1 MPFAIPIGRDSSFE
15 PPHFELITWNLF
27 NSPDHNKELLYNPQR
42 AIIKRSNMR
51 RPFHSLFIIFVLFLL
66 IGGIF
71 IFAGSVGAQPP
82 FNQHLL
88 GTPEYNRPAPIPTV
102 YPPSQADNGAQ
113 AYWGLCQDCH
123 GDQGQGL
130 TAEWRAAF
138 APEYQDCWAAGCH
151 GQDAPEN
158 SFTIPIAGAPAL
170 AGPGALPRF
179 STAFEL
185 GIYIQESMPLVP
197 NGSISTDQAWELSA
211 YLLSLNNKTFSDLE
225 LSGSTSAAIP
235 IHREVKL
242 PESEYPGV
250 LVLTLV
256 LFLAAGLVGVG
267 KTGNLRPD
275 KKSRRG
281 NFYHHL
287 HAPKIP
293 AAQSLFKY
301 TLGAGGLS
309 IFFSLVLLI
318 TGALEMYYYTPTPE
332 EAAGSIQIL
341 TSLVPYG
348 NLIRNLHYWSAQLLV
363 IVMMVHLVR
372 VILTGA
378 YAPPRRFNY
387 VLGVILLVLVLLL
400 DFTGYVLRWDEGIRW
415 ALVVGTNLLKTIPAI
430 GEGLYRFVI
439 GGSEP
444 GLAALTRF
452 YSWHIYGLTLAV
464 AGITAWHIFRV
475 RRDGGIS
482 SPPPPRGEV
491 LEKIPRTDLVNK
503 EIVAMLVAGGI
514 LLLLSVLVPAP
525 IEQPITNT
533 GGMIGDSQAP
543 WFFLWIQETLQF
555 GNPFLWGVA
564 MPLFAVILLALL
576 PYVLP
581 NAQKEEWGRWFP
593 TGNRLGQILGIIIIS
608 VIFFLT
614 VLGWIG

>member
-1 MPFAIPIGRDSSFE
+1 MSRIKFIIPIL
-15 PPHFELITWNLF
+15 LIILGAG
-27 NSPDHNKELLYNPQR
+27 LL
-42 AIIKRSNMR
+42 
-51 RPFHSLFIIFVLFLL
+51 FVLPVEASPVDFGLL
-66 IGGIF
+66 
-71 IFAGSVGAQPP
+71 S
-82 FNQHLL
+82 
-88 GTPEYNRPAPIPTV
+88 TPSPYNRSSPPPTI
-102 YPPSQADNGAQ
+102 YPPSQAGNGAQ

-130 TAEWRAAF
+130 TADWRAAL

-158 SFTIPIAGAPAL
+158 SFTIPETGAPAL
-170 AGPGALPRF
+170 AGPGALPGF

-185 GIYIQESMPLVP
+185 GTYIQESMPLVP
-197 NGSISTDQAWELSA
+197 NGSISADQAWELAA
-211 YLLSLNNKTFSDLE
+211 YLLSLNNSELGQLT
-225 LSGSTSAAIP
+225 LSGTNSAAIT
-235 IHREVKL
+235 IHREVML

-250 LVLTLV
+250 LVLVLV
-256 LFLAAGLVGVG
+256 LFLAAGVVGVG
-267 KTGNLRPD
+267 KIGNLRSD
-275 KKSRRG
+275 NKSRRG

-293 AAQSLFKY
+293 AAQALFRY

-363 IVMMVHLVR
+363 IVMMVHLIR
-372 VILTGA
+372 IILTGA

-387 VLGVILLVLVLLL
+387 VLGIILLVLVILL

-415 ALVVGTNLLKTIPAI
+415 ALVVGTNLLKTIPVI

-452 YSWHIYGLTLAV
+452 YSWHIYGLTLV
-464 AGITAWHIFRV
+464 TAGITAWHIFRV

-491 LEKIPRTDLVNK
+491 MEKIPRADLVNK
-503 EIVAMLVAGGI
+503 EVVAMLVAGGI

-525 IEQPITNT
+525 LEQPITNT
-533 GGMIGDSQAP
+533 GGLIGDSQAP
-543 WFFLWIQETLQF
+543 WFFLWIQETLQL

-564 MPLFAVILLALL
+564 VPLFAVILLALL

-593 TGNRLGQILGIIIIS
+593 TGNRSGQILGIIIIS
-608 VIFFLT
+608 AIFLLT
-614 VLGWIG
+614 VLGWIR

>member
-1 MPFAIPIGRDSSFE
+1 MYRIKFFVPIS
-15 PPHFELITWNLF
+15 LIFLGVG
-27 NSPDHNKELLYNPQR
+27 LL
-42 AIIKRSNMR
+42 
-51 RPFHSLFIIFVLFLL
+51 FVLPVEASPVDSVLL
-66 IGGIF
+66 
-71 IFAGSVGAQPP
+71 STP
-82 FNQHLL
+82 F
-88 GTPEYNRPAPIPTV
+88 PYNRSSPPPTI
-102 YPPSQADNGAQ
+102 YPPSQAGNGAQ
-113 AYWGLCQDCH
+113 GYWGLCQDCH
-123 GDQGQGL
+123 GDRGQGL
-130 TAEWRAAF
+130 TADWRAAF

-158 SFTIPIAGAPAL
+158 SFTIPDSGAPSL
-170 AGPGALPRF
+170 AGPGALLRF

-185 GIYIQESMPLVP
+185 GTYIRESMPLVP
-197 NGSISTDQAWELSA
+197 NGSISFEQAWELAA
-211 YLLSLNNKTFSDLE
+211 YLLSLNNYQLDQLT
-225 LSGSTSAAIP
+225 LSGTNSAAIP
-235 IHREVKL
+235 IHQEVKL

-250 LVLTLV
+250 LVLSLV
-256 LFLAAGLVGVG
+256 LFLAAGMVGVG

-275 KKSRRG
+275 TKSKRG
-281 NFYHHL
+281 NF
-287 HAPKIP
+287 
-293 AAQSLFKY
+293 
-301 TLGAGGLS
+301 
-309 IFFSLVLLI
+309 V
-318 TGALEMYYYTPTPE
+318 LEMYYYTPTPE

-363 IVMMVHLVR
+363 IVMMIHLVR

-415 ALVVGTNLLKTIPAI
+415 ALVVGTNLLKTIPVI

-491 LEKIPRTDLVNK
+491 LEKIPRADLVNK
-503 EIVAMLVAGGI
+503 EVIAMLVAGGI

-525 IEQPITNT
+525 LEPPITAT

-543 WFFLWIQETLQF
+543 WFFLWIQETLLL

-564 MPLFAVILLALL
+564 APLFAVILLALL
-576 PYVLP
+576 PYILP

-608 VIFFLT
+608 VIFILT
-614 VLGWIG
+614 ILGWIR

>member
-1 MPFAIPIGRDSSFE
+1 MSRSMYFVPVFLMILGVV
-15 PPHFELITWNLF
+15 LF
-27 NSPDHNKELLYNPQR
+27 
-42 AIIKRSNMR
+42 
-51 RPFHSLFIIFVLFLL
+51 FVLPAEASPVNSVLL
-66 IGGIF
+66 
-71 IFAGSVGAQPP
+71 S
-82 FNQHLL
+82 
-88 GTPEYNRPAPIPTV
+88 TPSPYNRSAPPPTI

-138 APEYQDCWAAGCH
+138 APEYQDCWESGCH

-158 SFTIPIAGAPAL
+158 SFILPETGAPAL
-170 AGPGALPRF
+170 AGPGALARF
-179 STAFEL
+179 STAFDL
-185 GIYIQESMPLVP
+185 GTYIQESMPLML
-197 NGSISTDQAWELSA
+197 NGSISADQAWELAA
-211 YLLSLNNKTFSDLE
+211 YLLSLNNNQLE
-225 LSGSTSAAIP
+225 QFALSGTNSAAIP

-250 LVLTLV
+250 LVLALV
-256 LFLAAGLVGVG
+256 LFLAAGGVGVG
-267 KTGNLRPD
+267 KTGSLHLD

-293 AAQSLFKY
+293 AAQSLFRY

-318 TGALEMYYYTPTPE
+318 TGTLEMYYYTPTPE
-332 EAAGSIQIL
+332 EAAGSIQII

-363 IVMMVHLVR
+363 IAVMVHLLR

-387 VLGVILLVLVLLL
+387 VLGIILLVLVLLL

-415 ALVVGTNLLKTIPAI
+415 ALLVGTNLLKTIPI
-430 GEGLYRFVI
+430 FGEGLYRFII

-491 LEKIPRTDLVNK
+491 LEKIPRADLVKK
-503 EIVAMLVAGGI
+503 EV
-514 LLLLSVLVPAP
+514 
-525 IEQPITNT
+525 
-533 GGMIGDSQAP
+533 
-543 WFFLWIQETLQF
+543 
-555 GNPFLWGVA
+555 VA
-564 MPLFAVILLALL
+564 MPVSYTHLTLPTILL
-576 PYVLP
+576 V
-581 NAQKEEWGRWFP
+581 
-593 TGNRLGQILGIIIIS
+593 
-608 VIFFLT
+608 
-614 VLGWIG
+614 